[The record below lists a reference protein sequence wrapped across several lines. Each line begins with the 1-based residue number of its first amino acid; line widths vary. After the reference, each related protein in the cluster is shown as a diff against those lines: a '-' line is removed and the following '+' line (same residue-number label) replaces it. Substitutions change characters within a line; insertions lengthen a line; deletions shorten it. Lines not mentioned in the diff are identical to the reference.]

1 MNRGRYFWLLV
12 ASLMV
17 GPSQAWQDDI
27 DLNLRHP
34 FVQRA
39 QKDGVS
45 LFSKPIA
52 EVRLGRYLLASNHHA
67 WRGGVM
73 GNVSLLAT
81 PQVLWHMGLAQE
93 TLADGQNDIHFR
105 LTEAYYQALTGVKWI
120 LGPGMAHVGF
130 RHRCSHGLD
139 NAVHN
144 RITIRSGIT
153 ASYHGYWVFKNSMII
168 FEPGMNWYVFGQNSD
183 HESQPRG
190 NVFLA
195 ALADWVL
202 SEPFHGI
209 VALGM
214 QGELMIAGSKTLYG
228 PFDGGHNVRLKP
240 LMSARL
246 ALRMAQENLSSD
258 LALYF
263 VQNVDSSMGKK
274 TDPTSSLLL
283 GLDFL
288 W

>member
-1 MNRGRYFWLLV
+1 MKRGRCFWLLV
-12 ASLMV
+12 AALVV

-27 DLNLRHP
+27 DLSLRHP

-45 LFSKPIA
+45 IFSQPIA
-52 EVRLGRYLLASNHHA
+52 EVRLGRYLVASDNHA

-105 LTEAYYQALTGVKWI
+105 LNEAYYQALTGVKWV
-120 LGPGMAHVGF
+120 LGPGMAHLGF

-144 RITIRSGIT
+144 RITIRSGLI
-153 ASYHGYWVFKNSMII
+153 ASYHGYWTLKNSMII
-168 FEPGMNWYVFGQNSD
+168 FEPGINWYVFGQNSD
-183 HESQPRG
+183 HERQPRG

-195 ALADWVL
+195 ALADWVIT
-202 SEPFHGI
+202 EPFHGI
-209 VALGM
+209 FAFGVES
-214 QGELMIAGSKTLYG
+214 ELMTAGGKTLYG
-228 PFDGGHNVRLKP
+228 PFDGGENVRFIP
-240 LMSARL
+240 RVSGRI
-246 ALRMAQENLSSD
+246 ALRRTNEKVSSD
-258 LALYF
+258 IALYF
-263 VQNVDSSMGKK
+263 VQNVDSSMGS
-274 TDPTSSLLL
+274 TTNLTSSLLL